1 MIGELEHVFYI
12 FWGGNGNACFRWG
25 VKYSER
31 DKFVINKSRTNLGL
45 QQESMEMHLATT
57 SGSKKQEMDL

>member
-1 MIGELEHVFYI
+1 MFFIF